1 MFPRLRITLL
11 AFAATATFAFAGSAA
26 AATDITGATGHT
38 KLDAHRDAP
47 KAAVIITVENGKF
60 KFLRDVQP

>member
-1 MFPRLRITLL
+1 LRDAI
-11 AFAATATFAFAGSAA
+11 AT
-26 AATDITGATGHT
+26 TDINGATGRT
-38 KLDAHRDAP
+38 KIDEHRDAP

>member
-1 MFPRLRITLL
+1 MM
-11 AFAATATFAFAGSAA
+11 
-26 AATDITGATGHT
+26 GATGRT
-38 KLDAHRDAP
+38 KIDAHRDAP